1 MEANDR
7 IVLTWESIEITEYRA
22 TVSVERFAELLGM
35 TVPEVL
41 SFETARQ
48 AANASACDL
57 AEELANIEDDD
68 DPAVVGD
75 TFTRESIEVNVRV

>member
-7 IVLTWESIEITEYRA
+7 IVLTWESVEITEYRA
-22 TVSVERFAELLGM
+22 TVSVERYAELLGM

-41 SFETARQ
+41 SFETASQ
-48 AANASACDL
+48 AANESTLDL
-57 AEELANIEDDD
+57 ADELANVEDND